1 MKKNLLTALL
11 LGTLGG
17 VYAQKQQVGDS
28 LPQISLEEVKVNG
41 LRTNAKQ
48 PMPFTNVDKN
58 ELAERNLGQD
68 IPILLNFLPSVVTTS
83 DAGAGVG
90 YTGIRV
96 RGSDATRVNV
106 TINGI
111 PYNDAES
118 QGTFWVNLPDFAS
131 SVESIQLQRGV
142 GTSTN
147 GPGAFGASL
156 NLLTDALRSEGYAN
170 WAVSGGSFN
179 TLRNTLKFST
189 GLLNDHFELSGR
201 LSKITS
207 DGYVDRAASNLK
219 SYFLQGAFKDNNTL
233 IKALA
238 FGGHEITYQSWYGI
252 DKATLAENR
261 TYNPAGSIYDDSGS
275 LMGYYDRQED
285 NYRQDH
291 YQFHWTQQLEANWN
305 LSLGLNYTY
314 GRGYY
319 EEYNDLWDDQNLSFS
334 GATEFSY
341 LQLPNYTFGN
351 TTISTSEN
359 VTRKWL
365 DNDYYVGTL
374 SVNHNSSKATLN
386 FGLLASRYIGDHFGT
401 LIWGEQLRNVSP
413 RHRFYENVGRK
424 NEASAFAKGTCDFNT
439 QWSGYL
445 DLQWRSLSYTVEGE
459 VKGPAAFSVDE
470 RYSFFNPKAG
480 VVFTPNAQQQ
490 LYFSFARAHRE
501 PNRTDFEN
509 GAPKPEQLNDFELG
523 WRWNSSALQFQ
534 ANAYYMAYKDQL
546 VLTGALD
553 EVGSPIREN
562 VGKSRRYGIELEAKL
577 PFASQWLWMPNLT
590 WSRNENQDFFF
601 QRDGNLQNLGN
612 TKLSY
617 SPEIIATNAVVYA
630 PSTNIQL
637 ALLTK
642 HVGEQ
647 YMGNIDAEKSLL
659 AAYTVTDLN
668 LRYVHNPEGQFF
680 KQLEWSLLLNNLFNA
695 SYVSNGYFYTYDDT
709 WSAPG
714 TTTTIEGA
722 GYYPQAGRNLL
733 LGLSIQF

>member
-1 MKKNLLTALL
+1 
-11 LGTLGG
+11 
-17 VYAQKQQVGDS
+17 
-28 LPQISLEEVKVNG
+28 
-41 LRTNAKQ
+41 
-48 PMPFTNVDKN
+48 
-58 ELAERNLGQD
+58 
-68 IPILLNFLPSVVTTS
+68 
-83 DAGAGVG
+83 
-90 YTGIRV
+90 
-96 RGSDATRVNV
+96 
-106 TINGI
+106 
-111 PYNDAES
+111 
-118 QGTFWVNLPDFAS
+118 
-131 SVESIQLQRGV
+131 
-142 GTSTN
+142 
-147 GPGAFGASL
+147 
-156 NLLTDALRSEGYAN
+156 
-170 WAVSGGSFN
+170 
-179 TLRNTLKFST
+179 ST

-201 LSKITS
+201 LSKIIS

-252 DKATLAENR
+252 DKVTLAENR
-261 TYNPAGSIYDDSGS
+261 TYNPAGSIYDNSGS
-275 LMGYYDRQED
+275 LMGYYDQQED

-334 GATEFSY
+334 GATQFSY
-341 LQLPNYTFGN
+341 LQLPNYTLGN

-374 SVNHNSSKATLN
+374 SVNHNTSKATLN

-401 LIWGEQLRNVSP
+401 LIWGELLRNVSP

-424 NEASAFAKGTCDFNT
+424 NEASAFAKGTYDFNT

-459 VKGPAAFSVDE
+459 VKGPAAFNVDE

-601 QRDGNLQNLGN
+601 QSDGNLQNLGN

-630 PSTNIQL
+630 PSTNVQL

-659 AAYTVTDLN
+659 AAYTVTDFN
-668 LRYVHNPEGQFF
+668 LRYVHNPEEQFF